1 MNLQEDYNKLNEILN
16 KTNEEVENIDFQISK
31 LQKQKQEKL
40 DAINYLRGQ
49 IKATVNISDKLAA
62 FYESKEEYD
71 KMPEKQNNKKS
82 K

>member
-40 DAINYLRGQ
+40 DAINYLRG
-49 IKATVNISDKLAA
+49 N
-62 FYESKEEYD
+62 
-71 KMPEKQNNKKS
+71 
-82 K
+82 

>member
-1 MNLQEDYNKLNEILN
+1 MNLQEDYDKLNKLLN
-16 KTNEEVENIDFQISK
+16 KTNEEGENIDVKISK
-31 LQKQKQEKL
+31 LQKQKHEKL

-71 KMPEKQNNKKS
+71 KIPEKQNNKKS